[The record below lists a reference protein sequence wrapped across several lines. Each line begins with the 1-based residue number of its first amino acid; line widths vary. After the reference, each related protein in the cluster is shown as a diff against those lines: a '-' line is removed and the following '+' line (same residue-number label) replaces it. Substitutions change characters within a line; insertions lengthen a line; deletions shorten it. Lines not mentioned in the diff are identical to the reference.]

1 MILQIIDSIAIL
13 LIVLIFGY
21 IVLFQKREKK
31 LDLMT
36 LFMNGTDQISWM
48 RFASFVCLW
57 LFVWMVKRSVG
68 LPTENVNMELIVI
81 VGVATF
87 APKLLQ
93 KFIEKYTK

>member
-1 MILQIIDSIAIL
+1 MLMQILDSVAIL
-13 LIVLIFGY
+13 LIVVIFGY

-36 LFMNGTDQISWM
+36 LFMNGTDQISFM

-68 LPTENVNMELIVI
+68 LEATEVNMELIVI

-87 APKLLQ
+87 APKLLL